1 LDAAEKSKVNPAY
14 DDPIVVGKSLKLQSN
29 RNTEFLVPIEMI
41 EATPEILARVRI
53 FTFFRKKNSL
63 LEFSYHVGMHTSF
76 SQDIRRQ
83 R

>member
-1 LDAAEKSKVNPAY
+1 MDAAEKSKVNPAY

-53 FTFFRKKNSL
+53 FTFFRKKFFIGVFLSCRYAHKL
-63 LEFSYHVGMHTSF
+63 
-76 SQDIRRQ
+76 
-83 R
+83 